1 MDHIIYGT
9 HKLYEQFQVQLV
21 LVRVIKLPNKMV
33 RVIMLVAGGLVV
45 LLQLTCDMKT
55 LGLVIKKK

>member
-1 MDHIIYGT
+1 MISGT

-21 LVRVIKLPNKMV
+21 LVQVIKLPTKMV
-33 RVIMLVAGGLVV
+33 IVMMLVPGGLVV
-45 LLQLTCDMKT
+45 LLQLICDVKT

>member
-1 MDHIIYGT
+1 MDHIINGT

-33 RVIMLVAGGLVV
+33 VMMLVAGGLVV
-45 LLQLTCDMKT
+45 LLQLTCDVKT
-55 LGLVIKKK
+55 LGSVIKKK

>member
-1 MDHIIYGT
+1 M
-9 HKLYEQFQVQLV
+9 QLV

-33 RVIMLVAGGLVV
+33 RVMMLVAGGLVV
-45 LLQLTCDMKT
+45 LLQLTCDVKT